1 MAAVRNNE
9 LATLP
14 QSFLAA
20 IIEVGRCSGVA
31 VKKSFTVY
39 YSTDTDSL

>member
-1 MAAVRNNE
+1 MAAVRNSE
-9 LATLP
+9 LAALH

-20 IIEVGRCSGVA
+20 IIEDGRCSGEA